1 MNDANDSKSGILDIS
16 SDSLIQEKSI
26 LAEKYVEKGN
36 YHLLF
41 FFQNHQFSI
50 MKRMFSED
58 FISSD
63 GKSVLSK
70 IQSLRQK
77 FETSRKLEPS
87 ESINRLTDISFDL
100 EIPRSSEISSNLEA
114 EMAKNKFCEEKIV
127 DLQRKILKLE
137 EDNYQIISNVKVIIN
152 MI

>member
-1 MNDANDSKSGILDIS
+1 M
-16 SDSLIQEKSI
+16 
-26 LAEKYVEKGN
+26 
-36 YHLLF
+36 LF

-50 MKRMFSED
+50 MKRMFSSED
-58 FISSD
+58 FISSE

-114 EMAKNKFCEEKIV
+114 ELAKNKFCEEKIV

-137 EDNYQIISNVKVIIN
+137 EDNYQIISNVKVIYKN
-152 MI
+152 MT

>member
-16 SDSLIQEKSI
+16 SDSLIQEKSF
-26 LAEKYVEKGN
+26 LAEKNVEKGF
-36 YHLLF
+36 YYF
-41 FFQNHQFSI
+41 FHNHQFSI

-114 EMAKNKFCEEKIV
+114 ELAKNKFCEEKIV

-137 EDNYQIISNVKVIIN
+137 EDNYQIISNVKVIYKN

>member
-1 MNDANDSKSGILDIS
+1 MGTHPIFESDFDCLTVEMNDASDSKSGILDIS

-26 LAEKYVEKGN
+26 LAEKNVEK
-36 YHLLF
+36 
-41 FFQNHQFSI
+41 
-50 MKRMFSED
+50 ED
-58 FISSD
+58 FISSE

-114 EMAKNKFCEEKIV
+114 
-127 DLQRKILKLE
+127 
-137 EDNYQIISNVKVIIN
+137 
-152 MI
+152 